1 MRAGRRGQ
9 RPASSCRPRGI
20 VVRLHH
26 DVLRFQ
32 RGADGGGFHRSA
44 LSVRR
49 VADGGADAWRGRHAG
64 YDCVCVVAE
73 NGWREFGGGSR
84 SRAGGE
90 WSVSCGGKSVGE
102 GGMGFQ
108 RVVSCRPIAIGR
120 KITVPSS
127 LLEVLRSSDG
137 RSFGRASAN
146 TVDTSAEPYRAYAD
160 FRVIGF
166 EEAASESDRAGGCLY
181 CQQSRLRCAPH

>member
-1 MRAGRRGQ
+1 
-9 RPASSCRPRGI
+9 
-20 VVRLHH
+20 
-26 DVLRFQ
+26 
-32 RGADGGGFHRSA
+32 
-44 LSVRR
+44 
-49 VADGGADAWRGRHAG
+49 
-64 YDCVCVVAE
+64 
-73 NGWREFGGGSR
+73 
-84 SRAGGE
+84 
-90 WSVSCGGKSVGE
+90 
-102 GGMGFQ
+102 MGFQ

-166 EEAASESDRAGGCLY
+166 EEAASERDCAGSRLY
-181 CQQSRLRCAPH
+181 CRSNLVFAAPPIDGNAFPKDKMRNRTNAGIR